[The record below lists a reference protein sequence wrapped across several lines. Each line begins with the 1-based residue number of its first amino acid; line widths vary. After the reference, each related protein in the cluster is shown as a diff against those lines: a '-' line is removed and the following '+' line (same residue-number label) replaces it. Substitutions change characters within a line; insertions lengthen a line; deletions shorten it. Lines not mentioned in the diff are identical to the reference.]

1 MSAPLVSLII
11 LDGFGLAPAGPGN
24 AVALARTPHFHAA
37 WAGNPHT
44 TLVASGTDVGLP
56 AGQMGNSEVG
66 HLNLGAGRVVPQSL
80 TYIDE
85 QIATR
90 AYETNET
97 LQTSLS
103 AGTTWHIVGLVS
115 DGGVH
120 SSNNHLF
127 ALLDYAA
134 KAGAKRVRV
143 HVITDGRDT
152 APDSGAAFVTAL
164 EQHLASQPY
173 DGQIA
178 TVIGRYYAM
187 DRDKRWERTKL
198 AWDALVHGEAAHEAA
213 SASAAV
219 HEAYA
224 RGETDEFIMPTRIT
238 GVSHATV
245 ASGDSV
251 FMFNFRA
258 DRMRQ
263 LAEAFVG
270 APEWAAFA
278 RGAVPAVHLTS
289 MMEYQKDLPIP
300 FAFAVPE
307 ITEPLAAVVA
317 AAGYS
322 QFHAAETEKYAHVT
336 YFFNAQQEAVFPG
349 EERLLVPSPK
359 VPTYDLQPEMSAP
372 GLAAGVAE
380 RIRTGSD
387 AFVLVNFANPDM
399 VGHTGVIEAAV
410 AACEATDAGLGEVLA
425 ATHERG
431 GVALI
436 VADHGNAEQLLAE
449 DGSPFTA
456 HTTNP
461 VPFIMVGGPQGVTL
475 HTGGRLAD
483 VAPTVLELLGLEQ
496 PAVMTGTSLLQHE

>member
-1 MSAPLVSLII
+1 MTAPLVTLII

-24 AVALARTPHFHAA
+24 AVELAHTPHFDAA
-37 WAGNPHT
+37 WNAHPHT
-44 TLVASGTDVGLP
+44 TLTASGAAVGLP

-85 QIATR
+85 QVASR
-90 AYETNET
+90 EYVRNEV
-97 LQTSLS
+97 LRQSLL
-103 AGTTWHIVGLVS
+103 AGDTWHIVGLVS

-120 SSNNHLF
+120 SSNNHLY
-127 ALLDYAA
+127 ALLDFAA
-134 KAGAKRVRV
+134 EAGATRVRV

-152 APDSGAAFVTAL
+152 APDSGEAFITEL
-164 EQHLASQPY
+164 EQHLAAQPY
-173 DGQIA
+173 DAQVA

-187 DRDKRWERTKL
+187 DRDKRWDRTKL
-198 AWDALVHGEAAHEAA
+198 AWDALVHGKASAEAP
-213 SASAAV
+213 SASAAIRA
-219 HEAYA
+219 AYE
-224 RGETDEFIMPTRIT
+224 RGETDEFIVPTRIT
-238 GVSHATV
+238 NVSHAQILN
-245 ASGDSV
+245 GDSV

-263 LAEAFVG
+263 LAEAFVQP
-270 APEWAAFA
+270 ATWDAFS
-278 RGAVPAVHLTS
+278 RGAVPQVALTS
-289 MMEYQKDLPIP
+289 MMEYQKDLPVP

-307 ITEPLAAVVA
+307 ITEPLAAVIA

-359 VPTYDLQPEMSAP
+359 VATYDLQPEMSAP
-372 GLAAGVAE
+372 ALAAGVAE
-380 RIRTGSD
+380 RIRTGAD

-425 ATHERG
+425 ATQERG

-436 VADHGNAEQLLAE
+436 VADHGNAEQLLAA

-461 VPFIMVGGPQGVTL
+461 VPFIMVGGPDAVGL
-475 HTGGRLAD
+475 KSGGKLAD
-483 VAPTVLELLGLEQ
+483 VAPTVLALLGLPQ
-496 PAVMTGTSLLQHE
+496 PTVMTGTSLLEHE